1 MQGKKEDKK
10 AKRRREIVKAAWELF
25 GEKGFDGTTIDDM
38 TDRAGVSHGTFYL
51 YFSSKEDILRY
62 LGEEVQEEMLSGS
75 RKIAA
80 MEELS
85 PQERLFRIVKYLL
98 TVHEGQEF
106 RMDLHDVI
114 HRKIHDKLKDDAIE
128 LFLPLVTSL
137 VEEGVEAGQMDIS
150 RPRETA
156 TYLVL
161 LVAELEHS
169 VDRWEGDEARKRASD
184 ALRELLIRTIGGDEH
199 VFQEDFF

>member
-10 AKRRREIVKAAWELF
+10 TRRRREIVKAAWELF

-38 TDRAGVSHGTFYL
+38 TDKAGVSHGTFYL

-62 LGEEVQEEMLSGS
+62 LGEEIQAEMLAGS
-75 RKIAA
+75 RKISV
-80 MEELS
+80 MKEFS
-85 PQERLFRIVKYLL
+85 TQERLFRIVKFLL
-98 TVHEGQEF
+98 TFHKGKKF
-106 RMDLHDVI
+106 RVDLHDVI

-128 LFLPLVTSL
+128 LFLPLIISL
-137 VEEGVEAGQMDIS
+137 VEEGVEAGQMNIT

-161 LVAELEHS
+161 LMAELEHS
-169 VDRWEGDEARKRASD
+169 VDRWEGEEARKGASE
-184 ALRELLIRTIGGDEH
+184 ALRELLIRTIGGDEY
-199 VFQEDFF
+199 VFQEEFF